1 LARSFSQE
9 GWETLVKMM
18 RNAGL
23 PGNVRIKAYEAV
35 LNRGIGLPAVA
46 IDVTAQ
52 RVLAKKLCD
61 ARSRTCGRS
70 SSTSRSRRST
80 SRRRQCP
87 PARAPKHR
95 AYSRRRR

>member
-1 LARSFSQE
+1 MRCASLARSFSQE

-46 IDVTAQ
+46 IDVTVQ
-52 RVLAKKLCD
+52 RGNGYGETP
-61 ARSRTCGRS
+61 SPGRL
-70 SSTSRSRRST
+70 
-80 SRRRQCP
+80 
-87 PARAPKHR
+87 
-95 AYSRRRR
+95 